1 MILGLTKSVDALIK
15 APKMLQNISVVL
27 FETHQL

>member
-15 APKMLQNISVVL
+15 ALEMLQNISVVL
-27 FETHQL
+27 FETLQL